1 MPVAGFQRLEIG
13 TAIGAQHN
21 RLTVEHRAIDRQRRD
36 GIANAGEG
44 VGIVGRGASPQALA
58 VKPQSGTYSITS
70 SARESNEGGTVR
82 PSALAVF
89 KLITSSNRVGCSTGK
104 SAGLAPLRILST

>member
-1 MPVAGFQRLEIG
+1 MPKRFLPVHLHHVIGDEDRLCLPVAGFQRLEIG

-44 VGIVGRGASPQALA
+44 VGIVGRGASPQAFR
-58 VKPQSGTYSITS
+58 T
-70 SARESNEGGTVR
+70 ES
-82 PSALAVF
+82 
-89 KLITSSNRVGCSTGK
+89 
-104 SAGLAPLRILST
+104 